1 MPVNTEHQAYADMKK
16 RWKTINDVCEG
27 SNKIKERGE
36 YYLPKPNVTADAT
49 QNDQYYLAYL
59 TRAVFYEISK
69 DTLNKMVG
77 VVFAEDPTFEPDGM
91 DFLKYDADGTG
102 KSIYQVGQSCLQGLL
117 KHARGGLFVDYPTTD
132 GNVSVQQ
139 AENLGIRPTIVFYDA
154 LNIINW
160 SVKRVGSVYKPDL
173 IVLYE
178 KSTVKDPD
186 DEFAKKEVNTYRVLR
201 LDENNEYNV
210 QVYSDQSGDLQGGE
224 IHYPTNSLGQKWN
237 EIPFIPLGALANDW
251 NIDSIPLEPIVTMN
265 LAHYQN
271 SASYEE
277 MVFICGQAQ
286 PVINEL
292 DEGWRDWLQKSGVR
306 LGSKNPLMLPK
317 GSSFDYKQVTESTLA
332 KQAMEGKEKYMQAQ
346 GAKLFEVEQA
356 NKTATQS
363 NNEKL
368 AQYSVLSL
376 CVANT
381 NEAMEYALKWCA
393 EFYGSGSKAKL
404 TIKQDFA
411 KGKIDLDMLKFY
423 WEMVL
428 ANRMSMETF
437 HEILTTGKVPEI
449 SFEDEQTRIESE
461 SVNRPM
467 VGYVPGV
474 TNEQPVVTTSTT

>member
-27 SNKIKERGE
+27 SSKIKERGE

-117 KHARGGLFVDYPTTD
+117 KHAQGGLFVDYPTTD

-154 LNIINW
+154 LSIINW

-178 KSTVKDPD
+178 KSTVKDPE

-201 LDENNEYNV
+201 LDVNNEYNV

-224 IHYPTNSLGQKWN
+224 VHYPTNSLGQKWN

-317 GSSFDYKQVTESTLA
+317 GSSFDFKQVTESTLA

-346 GAKLFEVEQA
+346 GAKLFEVEQG

-404 TIKQDFA
+404 IIKQDFA
-411 KGKIDLDMLKFY
+411 KGKIDLDTLKFY

-449 SFEDEQTRIESE
+449 SFEDEQLRIEKGI
-461 SVNRPM
+461 VNSPM
-467 VGYVPGV
+467 TGYVAGV